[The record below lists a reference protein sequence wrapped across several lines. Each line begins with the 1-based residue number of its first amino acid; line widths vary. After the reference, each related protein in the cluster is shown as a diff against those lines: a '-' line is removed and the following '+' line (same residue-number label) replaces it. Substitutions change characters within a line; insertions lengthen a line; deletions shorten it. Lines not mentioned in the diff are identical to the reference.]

1 MKSAKRLISVLF
13 ALALIVSVFCGCA
26 KTEDTSQLSENAL
39 ERNEYVAF
47 LETEDDADCS
57 LIHIG
62 EHNILIDTGTDD
74 DAEDILEYL
83 NAKNINSLEY
93 MVLSHFDKDHCGGA
107 TEILNSIQVDKVVHP
122 KYVEE
127 SKASTEFLDAV
138 KNKGV
143 TETVI
148 DEVTEYRFDTISLTF
163 YPSDYE
169 YENKTSNNSSLVVKL
184 TYLEKSVLFTGDI
197 ETDRVSDLVN
207 DTDVEYLNADVLKV
221 PYHGR
226 EIENEKAFID
236 AVSPSYSV
244 VTGKGKKVKNNIESL
259 GDSLGEVYYS
269 QDGTV
274 TFYFNFNGDFE
285 ITVMK

>member
-244 VTGKGKKVKNNIESL
+244 VTGKGKKVKNNIAEQYERDRL
-259 GDSLGEVYYS
+259 EGDPEK
-269 QDGTV
+269 
-274 TFYFNFNGDFE
+274 E
-285 ITVMK
+285 